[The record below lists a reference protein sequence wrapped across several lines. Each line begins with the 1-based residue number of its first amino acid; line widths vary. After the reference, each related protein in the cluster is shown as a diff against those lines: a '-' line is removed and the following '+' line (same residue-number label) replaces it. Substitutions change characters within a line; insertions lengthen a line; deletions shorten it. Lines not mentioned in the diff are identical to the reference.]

1 MAHIV
6 ASTPARSRK
15 NQRRKPA
22 VAPASRV
29 VQPLPAPGE
38 TAVVGL
44 CDWDAYLG
52 LDKALE
58 KRGYRVR
65 YFEGLLE
72 IMSISFK
79 HEALKAHIGRLV
91 EAFCLWAGIDFQV
104 WGSTTQRKEGVAGG
118 EPDESYTFGL
128 EPKDKPELVI
138 EVALTSGGIDKL
150 EFWRTLG
157 AQEVWIWQNNRL
169 HAFVRTASDDAFQP
183 ASSSRFLPSLPLAL
197 VEKFASVE
205 PTSQA
210 VREFR
215 KSLESLPKA

>member
-1 MAHIV
+1 MSHV
-6 ASTPARSRK
+6 VTPATARSRK
-15 NQRRKPA
+15 AQRRKLP
-22 VAPASRV
+22 VTPASRV

-44 CDWDAYLG
+44 CDWETYLG

-79 HEALKAHIGRLV
+79 HETLKSHIGCLV

-118 EPDESYTFGL
+118 EPDESYTFGA
-128 EPKDKPELVI
+128 ERKDKPELVI

-150 EFWRTLG
+150 EFWGALG

-169 HAFVRTASDDAFQP
+169 HAFVRSTDGSFQP
-183 ASSSRFLPSLPLAL
+183 ATASRFLPKLPLAL
-197 VEKFASVE
+197 VEKFAAVE
-205 PTSQA
+205 PTSRA

-215 KSLESLPKA
+215 ESLGQAETA